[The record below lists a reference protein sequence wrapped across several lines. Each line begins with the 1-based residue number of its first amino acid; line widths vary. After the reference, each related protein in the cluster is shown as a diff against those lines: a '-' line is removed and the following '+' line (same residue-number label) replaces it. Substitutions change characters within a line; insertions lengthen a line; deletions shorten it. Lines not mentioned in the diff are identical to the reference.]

1 MKQYLLAILLATTS
15 WVVSAQAFPKKS
27 VRLVVPFAT
36 GGGSDVVGRL
46 VAQKLSDVLGVS
58 VVVDNK
64 PGAAGVL
71 GSEIVARAPG
81 DGYTLL
87 LADSPHTFNHL
98 VLARVP
104 YDPLRDFKPIAL
116 VARTPLVLAVPI
128 NAASNTTQELVA
140 RAKAQPNQLSM
151 GSGGNGSI
159 AHLAQELFK
168 SRTAAQFIHVPYKGS
183 GPAINDV
190 VGGQLNAI
198 LTPAP
203 GVVPQVQNGRLRAL
217 ALSSEKRSPVL
228 PQVPTFAELGW
239 SDLKIYNWYGL
250 LAPAQTPSDVIDKL
264 SEATRQVLA
273 LPAVQERLTAQ
284 LLEPFGS
291 TPEEFKVLLERDAQT
306 WAAIVKAAQIKPE

>member
-1 MKQYLLAILLATTS
+1 MKRYFLAMCLAATS
-15 WVVSAQAFPKKS
+15 VLASAQAYPSKTI
-27 VRLVVPFAT
+27 RLVVPFAT

-46 VAQKLSDVLGVS
+46 VAQKLSEVLGVA

-71 GSEIVARAPG
+71 GSETVAKAPG

-98 VLARVP
+98 VLTRVP
-104 YDPLRDFKPIAL
+104 YDPLTDFKPIAL
-116 VARTPLVLAVPI
+116 VARTPLVLAVPVKST
-128 NAASNTTQELVA
+128 ANTAQELIA
-140 RAKAQPNQLSM
+140 MAKAQPGQLSM

-168 SRTAAQFIHVPYKGS
+168 SRTATQFIHVPYKGS

-190 VGGQLNAI
+190 VGGQLTAI

-203 GVVPQVQNGRLRAL
+203 GVVPQVQGGRLRAL
-217 ALSSEKRSPVL
+217 AISSEKRSAVMPD
-228 PQVPTFAELGW
+228 VPTFASLGFN
-239 SDLKIYNWYGL
+239 DLKIYNWYGL
-250 LAPAQTPSDVIDKL
+250 LAPAQTPADVISKL
-264 SEATRQVLA
+264 SDATRQVLA
-273 LPAVQERLTAQ
+273 MPAVQERLNAQ

-291 TPEEFKVLLERDAQT
+291 TPQEFKAILDRDSQT